1 MGDRALITFTDG
13 ENISPVVYLHWAGAE
28 VPALLEQ
35 HKALMASRGADMAY
49 AAARFV
55 GIVHA
60 TMPQQNLSLG
70 IWNAA
75 QDTRWAVIA
84 SDRDE
89 LANMSHGDAGFVVV
103 DVRDY
108 SWTAYGGYL
117 AAGTR
122 RAV

>member
-13 ENISPVVYLHWAGAE
+13 EQVSPVVYLHWAGSS

-35 HKALMASRGADMAY
+35 HKGLMASRGADVAY

-60 TMPQQNLSLG
+60 TMPDQNLSLG

-75 QDTRWAVIA
+75 PDTRRAVL
-84 SDRDE
+84 STDGDE

-108 SWTAYGGYL
+108 SWKAYGGYL
-117 AAGTR
+117 AAGSR
-122 RAV
+122 RAA